1 MLYNFFKIN
10 LTKMIYSKKMSNKQ
24 MKPKLLMGLRY
35 LATITT
41 ISIAI
46 FASSCK
52 KEKITVYPVP
62 TVSIVG
68 NLSGLPGAVVGLKAS
83 INAPAGL
90 KMITVLKNGAAFDS
104 KTYNGE
110 TAIEYSKEYTIE
122 AIGTPVNFT
131 IVAIDNKNQASEL
144 ALLPVAI
151 TSIPPKVIVEVKG
164 TLEGNISWTADKI
177 YKLIGFVR
185 IGEDLKADGTPT
197 KTGKLTIEPGTL
209 IIGDRATKGT
219 LIIQRGSQIFAEG
232 TLEKPIVMTSERKIG
247 EREPGDWGGLVICG
261 NSTINVPAGVNE
273 LEGKYGGF
281 YGGKND
287 ADNSGSLKY
296 IRVEFAGIPINPN
309 EEVNSF
315 TFGALGSGTKME
327 YLQASYGLDDSFEWF
342 GGTANAKYLIAY
354 KGLDDDFDTD
364 FGFRGNVQYAI
375 GIRGATQADQ
385 SGSNGFESDNA
396 GASAS
401 ATSIPKTSAIF
412 ANVSIIGAKGSA
424 STSISTLFQN
434 GAQIRRNSALSLYN
448 TFITGYPTGIY
459 LDNQAPGTIANA
471 EKGELKLKNVVIAG
485 VEGWGSNSFGLGA
498 ATLPRGSAV
507 SDKEQN
513 TAAPDIK
520 ISDKSPTDWF
530 KAIEGNKTLVT
541 FTKTG
546 INNNLWSAGR
556 PTFVLTPG
564 TEESLIG
571 PALPASLPA
580 FFDKTDY
587 IGAFKSTD
595 WTLTWAEFSPQ
606 SVTYVK

>member
-1 MLYNFFKIN
+1 MKQTSQKALKMLVAI
-10 LTKMIYSKKMSNKQ
+10 
-24 MKPKLLMGLRY
+24 
-35 LATITT
+35 AT
-41 ISIAI
+41 ISIAL
-46 FASSCK
+46 FATSCE
-52 KEKITVYPVP
+52 KEKATVFPVP

-68 NLSGLPGAVVGLKAS
+68 NLSGLPGTVVTLKAS

-90 KMITVLKNGAAFDS
+90 KTITVLKNGAAFDS
-104 KTYNGE
+104 KTYTGE
-110 TAIEYSKEYTIE
+110 TAIEYSKDYTIE
-122 AIGTPVNFT
+122 TVGSPVNFT
-131 IVAIDNKNQASEL
+131 IVAIDNQNQVSEL
-144 ALLPVAI
+144 VLLPVAI
-151 TSIPPKVIVEVKG
+151 TAIPPKVIVEVKG
-164 TLEGNISWTADKI
+164 NLEGNITWSADKI

-185 IGEDLKADGTPT
+185 VGEDLKADGTPS

-219 LIIQRGSQIFAEG
+219 LIIQRGSQIIAEG
-232 TLEKPIVMTSERKIG
+232 TIDKPIVMTSERKIG

-261 NSTINVPAGVNE
+261 NGKINVPAGVNE
-273 LEGKYGGF
+273 LEGKYGAF

-287 ADNSGSLKY
+287 EDNSGSLKY
-296 IRVEFAGIPINPN
+296 VRVEYAGIPINPN

-315 TFGALGSGTKME
+315 TFGALGSGTKLE
-327 YLQASYGLDDSFEWF
+327 YLQASFGLDDSFEWF

-364 FGFRGNVQYAI
+364 FGFRGNVQYAL
-375 GIRGATQADQ
+375 GIRGTTQADQ

-401 ATSIPKTSAIF
+401 ATSIPKTAAIF
-412 ANVSIIGAKGSA
+412 ANVSIIGPKSAA

-448 TFITGYPTGIY
+448 TFITGFPTGIY

-471 EKGELKLKNVVIAG
+471 EKGELVLKNVVIAG
-485 VEGWGSNSFGLGA
+485 VEGWGTNSFGLGA
-498 ATLPRGSAV
+498 ATLPRGGAL

-513 TAAPDIK
+513 TAATEIK
-520 ISDKSPTDWF
+520 ISDKTPTDWF
-530 KAIEGNKTLVT
+530 KAIEGNKVLSS
-541 FTKTG
+541 FGKTG

-556 PTFVLTPG
+556 PTFVLTAG

-571 PALPASLPA
+571 PALPTTLPA

-587 IGAFKSTD
+587 VGAFKSTD

-606 SVTYVK
+606 SVAYIK